1 MEFFILYDY
10 YFDFVF
16 FFFLEF
22 INEIDVYIFVVFGEK
37 CVIIVDYYLVV

>member
-10 YFDFVF
+10 YFDFV